1 MLRNL
6 ANLPEDAGDKEVAKA
21 IRCIKNTERRTKA
34 YNNLKYQRGK
44 TVVSS
49 SIDQLQVPASWPS
62 SEDYNPATFQELEDP
77 KQVTSSSGWREVTCP
92 TEIQNLVRIRNRMHF
107 GKAQH
112 QGTPFTTP
120 ILRERF
126 NWAASTTQAEL
137 VLAGNYSD
145 PDLNEIQNQFLA
157 KCCRVIN
164 ESDTLPTVT
173 LEDFAYKM
181 KN

>member
-1 MLRNL
+1 
-6 ANLPEDAGDKEVAKA
+6 
-21 IRCIKNTERRTKA
+21 
-34 YNNLKYQRGK
+34 
-44 TVVSS
+44 
-49 SIDQLQVPASWPS
+49 
-62 SEDYNPATFQELEDP
+62 
-77 KQVTSSSGWREVTCP
+77 
-92 TEIQNLVRIRNRMHF
+92 MHF